1 MNSPPGS
8 ARIPQT
14 AQASAGRQG
23 PSREMRRRAIHA
35 IGVMNRVPFAQ
46 ARQIYADTVLPVLH
60 DMPQAE
66 VDAYLRA
73 TFRVDPTGTTAVRN
87 VTRERGF

>member
-1 MNSPPGS
+1 MSAPPGI
-8 ARIPQT
+8 ARYTQT
-14 AQASAGRQG
+14 AQASAGQQG
-23 PSREMRRRAIHA
+23 PSRDMRRRAIHA

-46 ARQIYADTVLPVLH
+46 ARQIYADTLLPVLR

-73 TFRVDPTGTTAVRN
+73 TFRSDPTGTTAVRN
-87 VTRERGF
+87 VNRERGY